1 MSWVPSFLVALDGDC
16 DAHRE
21 HQGRVPGRRIAHVR
35 GLWQGDPLS
44 PQQFVL
50 AMEVITKLFCRAA
63 NQGYLT
69 PIGNCTSVQQISF
82 YANDVVLFFK
92 QKVTD
97 LVTV

>member
-1 MSWVPSFLVALDGDC
+1 
-16 DAHRE
+16 
-21 HQGRVPGRRIAHVR
+21 
-35 GLWQGDPLS
+35 
-44 PQQFVL
+44 
-50 AMEVITKLFCRAA
+50 MEVITKLFCRAA